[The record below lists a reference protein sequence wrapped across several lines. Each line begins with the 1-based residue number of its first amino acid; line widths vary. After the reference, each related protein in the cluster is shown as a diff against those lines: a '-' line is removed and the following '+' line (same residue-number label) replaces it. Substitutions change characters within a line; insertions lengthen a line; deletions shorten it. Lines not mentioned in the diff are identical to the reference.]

1 VTLAQRLLAP
11 RGSRA
16 LAPGALVRS
25 RTSPHA
31 FTEFYEDIS
40 PSVLRYF
47 ARETREPHHAFD
59 LMAETFAKAFEKRA
73 DFRGSSDQQAAAW
86 LWTIARTELARFR
99 RSHTIER
106 AALNRLGLERAAPSD
121 RELREV
127 ERLTEIEEL
136 QDHLEQAL
144 ALLPPDQRVVIQLRF
159 IDHLGYPEIAERLGV
174 STDVVRSRTSRAL
187 STLRASDHVHHAV
200 QALEA

>member
-1 VTLAQRLLAP
+1 
-11 RGSRA
+11 
-16 LAPGALVRS
+16 VR
-25 RTSPHA
+25 
-31 FTEFYEDIS
+31 
-40 PSVLRYF
+40 
-47 ARETREPHHAFD
+47 
-59 LMAETFAKAFEKRA
+59 AETFAKAFDMRG
-73 DFRGSSDQQAAAW
+73 DYRGSSDQQAVAW
-86 LWTIARTELARFR
+86 LWAIARSELARFK

-121 RELREV
+121 KELREV
-127 ERLTEIEEL
+127 ERLTELEEL

-144 ALLPPDQRVVIQLRF
+144 ALLSPDQRVVIHLRF
-159 IDHLGYPEIAERLGV
+159 IDHLSYPEIAKRLGV

>member
-1 VTLAQRLLAP
+1 MTLAQRLLAR
-11 RGSRA
+11 RGSGV

-25 RTSPHA
+25 RISPHA

-47 ARETREPHHAFD
+47 SRETHEPHHAFD

-86 LWTIARTELARFR
+86 LWTIARTELAHFR

-121 RELREV
+121 EDLREV
-127 ERLTEIEEL
+127 ERLIEIEEL
-136 QDHLEQAL
+136 QGHIQQAL
-144 ALLPPDQRVVIQLRF
+144 ALLPADQRVVIQLRF
-159 IDHLGYPEIAERLGV
+159 IDHLSYPEIAERLGV